1 MKLLHATFKGLV
13 GIEKMDLAFNDVN
26 VFVGPN
32 GAGKSTVLNVLKFSL
47 DLLARHTA
55 GGLVVEIEEWLVFE
69 TAELIFEGHSNSF
82 SHFVPDIL
90 EAVTDKLVVT
100 LRCQDGRFYLESLRS
115 ETETIFLL
123 PRPVEE
129 VHDAKVAMQGV
140 ESSIAEYERLIA
152 SNPSNHAA
160 RAELAQLRESLKA
173 TADRYEE
180 AMQCEMI
187 KAGRVTEDIDRGLID
202 GALAATNFPAAVIV
216 ESGKAIEEAIPR
228 LIETMCELKSGKRS
242 QNRQF
247 EADHSRLE
255 HLLQHDAD
263 FYERAERKYLT
274 IDGVDYRKSSSG
286 TQVSLAYFG
295 LTNFLRP
302 NDIVIWDEPENG
314 LHPTRRIRILDLILS
329 DERQFFIATHA
340 LEFAPVFA
348 LRGKIFRCDSDY
360 EEDAGNPTLSITEV
374 VGRKEEFLLLE
385 ALGVQPA
392 RTLFTASVVIWV
404 EGPTE
409 LVFYRHWLTKALQQ
423 DGLEEGFHYTIMHYG
438 GGLIS
443 YLGVADE
450 IQMHHAFDALS
461 ICRKMIITV
470 DSDLREAVQ
479 GDIDLHLKPGALKV
493 KEQVAHLNQERP
505 GAGLFSVTGGREIEN
520 YLPPRVLLH
529 AASQCWDGYRK
540 HEEKLVADDFSFGQ
554 YDSFENALESFFI
567 KAGALKT
574 VTGGEVEHLVG
585 AGKTQWGA
593 VNKVEMMRA
602 ALTYE
607 NLEPSDLSWGFS
619 NELARM
625 VTFIKQANAS

>member
-1 MKLLHATFKGLV
+1 MKLLNATFKGLP

-32 GAGKSTVLNVLKFSL
+32 GAGKSTVLNLLKFSL
-47 DLLARHTA
+47 DLLSRHTI
-55 GGLVVEIEEWLVFE
+55 GGLIGEIEEWLVFE
-69 TAELIFEGHSNSF
+69 TAELLFEGDANSF
-82 SHFVPDIL
+82 SHFVPEIL
-90 EAVTDKLVVT
+90 EAVTDRLMVT
-100 LRCQDGRFYLESLRS
+100 LRCQDGRFYFESLRS
-115 ETETIFLL
+115 GAETLFML

-129 VHDAKVAMQGV
+129 VDDARAAMQGV
-140 ESSIAEYERLIA
+140 QSSVEEHKRLL
-152 SNPSNHAA
+152 SGSHNNQTL
-160 RAELAQLRESLKA
+160 RDELGRLQNSLKGH
-173 TADRYEE
+173 ADRYEE
-180 AMQCEMI
+180 SMLCEMI
-187 KAGRVTEDIDRGLID
+187 KAGRIAEDIDRGLLD
-202 GALAATNFPAAVIV
+202 GALAASNFPAVVMV
-216 ESGKAIEEAIPR
+216 ESGKAIERAIPR
-228 LIETMCELKSGKRS
+228 LIESMCGMKSGKRS

-247 EADHSRLE
+247 EADHNRLE
-255 HLLQHDAD
+255 HLLQHNAD
-263 FYERAERKYLT
+263 FYEKGDSKYLT

-302 NDIVIWDEPENG
+302 NDIIVWDEPENG

-340 LEFAPVFA
+340 MEFAPILA
-348 LRGKIFRCDSDY
+348 PKGKIFRCDSDY
-360 EEDAGNPTLSITEV
+360 EEDADNPTLSITEV
-374 VGRKEEFLLLE
+374 SGRKEEFLLLE

-409 LVFYRHWLTKALQQ
+409 LVFYRHWLAKALQEH
-423 DGLEEGFHYTIMHYG
+423 GLEEGFHYTIMHYG

-443 YLGVADE
+443 YLGVADDV
-450 IQMHHAFDALS
+450 QMHHAFDALS
-461 ICRKMIITV
+461 ICRKMIISV
-470 DSDLREAVQ
+470 DSDLREAVE
-479 GDIDLHLKPGALKV
+479 GDIDQHLKAGAVKM
-493 KEQVAHLNQERP
+493 KEQIGSLNQERP

-540 HEEKLVADDFSFGQ
+540 HEDKLVADDFSFAQ
-554 YDSFENALESFFI
+554 YDSFETALELFFI
-567 KAGALKT
+567 NAGASKT
-574 VTGGEVEHLVG
+574 VTRGEVAQLVG

-607 NLEPSDLSWGFS
+607 DLEPSDLRWGFS
-619 NELARM
+619 EELAKM
-625 VTFIKQANAS
+625 VKFIREANAT